1 MSKKT
6 RHDEPARNYENA
18 DEAMMRDVDL
28 IPYPILIPPV
38 SGLYKR
44 SLILNPIP
52 LPQPIPVPIPTH
64 PNPVNFESAIQID
77 TLGLEQETTELSNA
91 IPILPLIRE
100 ELRIDVDGRY
110 PQMTISGTI
119 FSGLTERV
127 HWIANVAKIG
137 ATWQGG
143 IWYKNGDAATL
154 PYTAISVTVS
164 NSFLPAQRTAKVT
177 FSGGGLAVS
186 TRTYNFSSPYFR
198 DVEFEYDSAT
208 GVNAVT
214 QIQTCD
220 HPNRPAGMTCETL
233 SIEKVFQRAGFNT
246 KKSGQDNIV
255 PLAGAGA
262 NATWSDSEMHDAMQ
276 TYWSKFAN
284 KAQWS
289 MWVFFAALHDQGTS
303 LGGIMFDDIG
313 PNHRQGTAMFNN
325 SFIANAPAGDA
336 NPAAWVKRMKF
347 WTACHEMGHA
357 FNLAHSW
364 QKSLGAPYG
373 TPWIPLA
380 DEPEARSFMNYPYN
394 VSGGQTAFFADF
406 MYRFSNNE
414 LKFMRHAPNK
424 FVQQGNADWFD
435 HHAFQQAAVL
445 PEATFKLTVRANR
458 PKPEF
463 EFLEPVVLELKL
475 TNISNEP
482 QIVEKSLLSASDK
495 LTVIIKKRGRRAKQ
509 WLPFA
514 NYCFNPQKTV
524 LNAGD
529 SMYESLFAAA
539 GTNGW
544 NLAEPGVYQVQIAL
558 HLEKEDIVSE
568 ALHLRIA
575 PPKDYDEEYFAQ
587 DFFSDDVGRV
597 LAFDGTQILDAAN
610 DTLREAA
617 TKFAGKRV
625 AIHAEV
631 ALASP
636 LTKEYKVLNIPEMN
650 KEEEMNSVFDADG
663 KIKAAKPKVDKAEK
677 ELSTA
682 LFDKPQISAETL
694 SHIDYEYYVDR
705 LSEFVDREG
714 DAKAAAKYQGELHD
728 TLKNRGVLNRV
739 LEAIDDR
746 KNSYVPT
753 RAKTAK

>member
-1 MSKKT
+1 MSKNTKN
-6 RHDEPARNYENA
+6 DENIQNNKENIR
-18 DEAMMRDVDL
+18 EATQNIDL
-28 IPYPILIPPV
+28 VPIPILLPPV
-38 SGLYKR
+38 SGLYTR
-44 SLILNPIP
+44 SPVLNPIP
-52 LPQPIPVPIPTH
+52 LPQPLPTPINIPNTGG
-64 PNPVNFESAIQID
+64 FES
-77 TLGLEQETTELSNA
+77 GLSCVEQETAEISNI
-91 IPILPLIRE
+91 IPAFPFINE
-100 ELRIDVDGRY
+100 QLRVDVDGRY
-110 PQMTISGTI
+110 PQMTVSGTI
-119 FSGLTERV
+119 FIGLTEQV
-127 HWIANVAKIG
+127 HWIANVVKTG
-137 ATWQGG
+137 AIWQGG
-143 IWYKNGDAATL
+143 IWYKNGNAATM
-154 PYTAISVTVS
+154 PYTAISVTIINPLLS
-164 NSFLPAQRTAKVT
+164 SRTARVT
-177 FSGGGLAVS
+177 FSGGGLAAT

-198 DVEFEYDSAT
+198 EVEFEYDSAT

-214 QIQTCD
+214 QIQTCA
-220 HPNRPAGMTCETL
+220 HPNRPATMACETL
-233 SIEKVFQRAGFNT
+233 SIEKVYQRAGFNT
-246 KKSGQDNIV
+246 KKTGHDNIV

-289 MWVFFAALHDQGTS
+289 MWVFFAALHDTGHN

-325 SFIANAPAGDA
+325 SFIADPPPGDA
-336 NPAAWVKRMKF
+336 NPTAWVRRMRF

-364 QKSLGAPYG
+364 QKSLE

-380 DEPEARSFMNYPYN
+380 DEPEARSFMNYPFK
-394 VSGGQTAFFADF
+394 VAGKQAAFFANF
-406 MYRFSNNE
+406 EYRFSNNE

-435 HHAFQQAAVL
+435 HHGFEQAAVL
-445 PEATFKLTVRANR
+445 PEPTFKLSVRVNR
-458 PKPEF
+458 EKPDF

-482 QIVEKSLLSASDK
+482 QIVEKSLLAASDK
-495 LTVIIKKRGRRAKQ
+495 LTVIIKRRGRAAKQ

-514 NYCFNPQKTV
+514 NYCFNPKKVV
-524 LNAGD
+524 LNAND

-568 ALHLRIA
+568 PLGLRIA
-575 PPKDYDEEYFAQ
+575 PPKGYDEEYFAQ
-587 DFFSDDVGRV
+587 DFFSEDVGRV
-597 LAFDGTQILDAAN
+597 LAFDGTQVLGTAN

-617 TKFAGKRV
+617 AKFADKRV

-636 LTKEYKVLNIPEMN
+636 LTKEYKLLNIPEIN
-650 KEEEMNSVFDADG
+650 EEEPMNSVSDTDG
-663 KIKAAKPKVDKAEK
+663 KIKVTTSKVDKAEK

-682 LFDKPQISAETL
+682 LFDKPQVSAETL
-694 SHIDYEYYVDR
+694 SHVDYKYYVDR
-705 LSEFVDREG
+705 LSKFVDDKG
-714 DAKAAAKYQGELHD
+714 NAKAAAKYQGELHD
-728 TLKNRGVLNRV
+728 TLENRGVLNRV
-739 LEAIDDR
+739 LEAIDNR
-746 KNSYVPT
+746 KNSYDSTGKKP
-753 RAKTAK
+753 AKK